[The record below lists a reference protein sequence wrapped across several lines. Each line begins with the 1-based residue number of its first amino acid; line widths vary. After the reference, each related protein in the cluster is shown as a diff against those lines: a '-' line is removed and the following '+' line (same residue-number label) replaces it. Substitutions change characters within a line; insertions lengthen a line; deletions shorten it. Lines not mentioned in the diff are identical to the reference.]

1 MVLQQVST
9 PRSTTTSIFFPSPL
23 TFIFKYKMLLSIF
36 VNTAN
41 SFISFLALFPLLD
54 RVINRVF
61 YLARILSMA
70 SEKWFYTYYSKTA
83 HSWHI
88 FPKTLLTFTLPSAYF
103 SLDFTLKIAC
113 SSDTYQ
119 RLGYLGDLVGAG
131 ERRIWRSILPIS
143 DSRHLILA
151 KVQSFVSM
159 IKGGFL

>member
-1 MVLQQVST
+1 
-9 PRSTTTSIFFPSPL
+9 
-23 TFIFKYKMLLSIF
+23 MLLSTF

-41 SFISFLALFPLLD
+41 SFILFLALFPLLD

-88 FPKTLLTFTLPSAYF
+88 FPPTLLTFTLPSAYF

-119 RLGYLGDLVGAG
+119 RLGYLGDLVGVG
-131 ERRIWRSILPIS
+131 ERRIWRSVLHNFWFQAFNTCNSTVICKNDKRCLPLKSISILIS
-143 DSRHLILA
+143 
-151 KVQSFVSM
+151 
-159 IKGGFL
+159 